1 MSEEPLIV
9 VSGLKRYF
17 KMGDTLVKALD
28 GVDLVVQKG
37 EFLCLMGP
45 SGSGKSTLLNL
56 LGGLDNPDEGS
67 IIVNGQEI
75 SKLDENEL
83 ATYRQQQVGFVF
95 QTFNLIP
102 TLTALQNV
110 EFPMI
115 FAGVSRQE
123 RRERA
128 RKLLTEVGLDDRM
141 DHKPTE
147 LSGGQQQR
155 VAMVRGLI
163 NNPVILLGDEPT
175 GNLDS
180 KTGTEI
186 LEMLTELN
194 NNGQTLVLVT
204 HDPRTAEYAARTINM
219 LDGRIIDQTDQK
231 RSVPLRASSS
241 QTAIAE
247 TINPDQEKTE

>member
-1 MSEEPLIV
+1 MSEDPLIV
-9 VSGLKRYF
+9 VSGLKRHF

-28 GVDLVVQKG
+28 GVDLVVERG

-75 SKLDENEL
+75 ATLDENEL
-83 ATYRQQQVGFVF
+83 AAYRRQQVGFVF

-102 TLTALQNV
+102 TMTALQNV
-110 EFPMI
+110 EYPMI

-128 RKLLTEVGLDDRM
+128 RKLLTEVGLADRM

-147 LSGGQQQR
+147 MSGGQQQR
-155 VAMVRGLI
+155 VAMARGLI

-180 KTGTEI
+180 KTGSEI
-186 LEMLTELN
+186 LDMLTDLN
-194 NNGQTLVLVT
+194 QKGQTLILVT
-204 HDPRTAEYAARTINM
+204 HDARLKDYAGRTINM
-219 LDGRIIDQTDQK
+219 LDGRIT
-231 RSVPLRASSS
+231 
-241 QTAIAE
+241 
-247 TINPDQEKTE
+247 